1 MQYTIEPIAFVNNNR
16 IDIEDDNWG
25 SIISTIELT
34 ENMNESSLA
43 GINEF
48 SHLEIIF
55 YFDKVSDEKIQ
66 YEARH
71 PRNNKEYP
79 KVGIFAQ
86 RGKNRPNKLGVT
98 IVELVELKE
107 RKMLVKGLDAIN
119 GTPIIDIKPVMKE
132 FLPKGELRQ
141 PEWSVSLMDKYWIK
155 S

>member
-1 MQYTIEPIAFVNNNR
+1 MQISIVPIAIVNNNR
-16 IDIEDDNWG
+16 TTIEDDNWG
-25 SIISTIELT
+25 SILSTIELA
-34 ENMNESSLA
+34 ENMSESSLE

-55 YFDKVSDEKIQ
+55 YFDKVSGDNIQ
-66 YEARH
+66 FEARH

-98 IVELVELKE
+98 VVELLEISNK
-107 RKMLVKGLDAIN
+107 KMIVKGLDAID

-132 FLPKGELRQ
+132 FLPKGEVRQ
-141 PEWSVSLMDKYWIK
+141 PNWSISLMERYWK